1 MSNYLTILDIP
12 EHRAGTTWEGIILTL
27 LDENDD
33 PVSLTGADFVMQVR
47 DRADGEGTLLLELTS
62 DDGEITIAGNG
73 ETATVNKVLVD
84 IAPGTRHWA
93 AQVTLANGDVH
104 VAWAGQ
110 WPILPK
116 LIS

>member
-1 MSNYLTILDIP
+1 MSNYLTILDLP
-12 EHRAGTTWEGIILTL
+12 EHRAGDTWEGIILTL

-33 PVSLTGADFVMQVR
+33 PISLTGADFVMQVR

-62 DDGEITIAGNG
+62 DDGDITIAGNG
-73 ETATVNKVLVD
+73 ETATVDDVVVD
-84 IAPGTRHWA
+84 LAPGVRHYA
-93 AQVTLANGDVH
+93 IRVTLASGAVH
-104 VAWAGQ
+104 TAWAGQ